1 MSKQKKNTT
10 KVSVSK
16 SKKLLKKKK
25 RISSKLTGVRKIQQ
39 VLTKYYNKRYP
50 TYTSAKE
57 RAVEINSQML
67 GEKYTVSNILSYE
80 RVKRAKR
87 VNEVYPT
94 LSSNLTD
101 TTHYFDLVDYP
112 NFISQ
117 TDSRITFISPTLFN
131 GEIQGGS
138 NPDYNSTFKP
148 FVDFC
153 DTQRNLGETDK
164 YGDEWFVKCTDVYYN
179 NTLKRYECKMLTV
192 DGVGNEE
199 DYGFDKSNIDLF
211 AVKPLKSD
219 SDKDV
224 PKDSESSLETKSD
237 IKKGDSDELE
247 LKRLELELE
256 KQKTE
261 QARIS
266 LESKYMDLF
275 DKGVITKD
283 ELKKKLGL

>member
-1 MSKQKKNTT
+1 
-10 KVSVSK
+10 
-16 SKKLLKKKK
+16 
-25 RISSKLTGVRKIQQ
+25 
-39 VLTKYYNKRYP
+39 
-50 TYTSAKE
+50 
-57 RAVEINSQML
+57 
-67 GEKYTVSNILSYE
+67 
-80 RVKRAKR
+80 
-87 VNEVYPT
+87 